1 MGALDVAVAR
11 VSAEHLEG
19 AIDLGEAFAAFDGIL
34 PVGGGECEGDEREER
49 EQREGDV
56 VSHGC
61 GCVVV
66 VSMVWI
72 APEKAGGS
80 V

>member
-1 MGALDVAVAR
+1 
-11 VSAEHLEG
+11 
-19 AIDLGEAFAAFDGIL
+19 
-34 PVGGGECEGDEREER
+34 
-49 EQREGDV
+49 V